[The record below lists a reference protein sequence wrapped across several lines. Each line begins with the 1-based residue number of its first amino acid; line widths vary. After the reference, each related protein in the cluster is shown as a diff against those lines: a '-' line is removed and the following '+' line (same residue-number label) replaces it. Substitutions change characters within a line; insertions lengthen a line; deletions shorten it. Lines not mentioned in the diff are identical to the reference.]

1 MLLVILCEAEAN
13 TTVNNC
19 VSDYEEFEGKTFGIT
34 NKGNRYKLYDV
45 FYPSNGN
52 LPYAVEVT
60 YRAVLPNG
68 AEYKITI
75 YDGYC
80 TIAKWR
86 WISSPLFL
94 FSRTRI
100 WNAVVLGTLNY
111 FRPWTTP
118 SVILHVP
125 SPCKNTTVVFLAR
138 MTSLVSLV
146 SNTHTAVFNNPK
158 DNQTKT
164 LGNMNLE
171 FEYFTAAIMLLKVY
185 KFVSLGI
192 NKCSLIE
199 SSLKRSRVCK

>member
-1 MLLVILCEAEAN
+1 MRKTAKMYLIISMCGVVTVLLVILCEAEAN

-19 VSDYEEFEGKTFGIT
+19 VSDYEEFEDKTFS

-45 FYPSNGN
+45 FYPPNGH

-60 YRAVLPNG
+60 YQAVLPNG
-68 AEYKITI
+68 TEYNITI

-94 FSRTRI
+94 FVEPGI
-100 WNAVVLGTLNY
+100 WNAVVLNTLNY

-125 SPCKNTTVVFLAR
+125 SPCTNTTVEFLAR

-146 SNTHTAVFNNPK
+146 SNTHTQYVL
-158 DNQTKT
+158 DYCT
-164 LGNMNLE
+164 LKH
-171 FEYFTAAIMLLKVY
+171 T
-185 KFVSLGI
+185 
-192 NKCSLIE
+192 
-199 SSLKRSRVCK
+199 

>member
-1 MLLVILCEAEAN
+1 MHSISMCGVVTVLLVILCEAQAN

-19 VSDYEEFEGKTFGIT
+19 VSDYEEFEEKTFS

-45 FYPSNGN
+45 FYPPNGH

-60 YRAVLPNG
+60 YQAVLLNG
-68 AEYKITI
+68 TEYDITI
-75 YDGYC
+75 SDGFC

-94 FSRTRI
+94 FFEPGV
-100 WNAVVLGTLNY
+100 WNAIVLGTLNY
-111 FRPWTTP
+111 FLPWNTP

-146 SNTHTAVFNNPK
+146 SNTHTQYICVR
-158 DNQTKT
+158 
-164 LGNMNLE
+164 L
-171 FEYFTAAIMLLKVY
+171 
-185 KFVSLGI
+185 
-192 NKCSLIE
+192 
-199 SSLKRSRVCK
+199 R

>member
-1 MLLVILCEAEAN
+1 MLLVILCETEAN

-19 VSDYEEFEGKTFGIT
+19 VSDYEEFEEKTFS

-45 FYPSNGN
+45 FYPPNGH

-60 YRAVLPNG
+60 YQAVLPNG
-68 AEYKITI
+68 TEYNITI

-94 FSRTRI
+94 FIRSRA
-100 WNAVVLGTLNY
+100 WNAIVLGTLNY

-125 SPCKNTTVVFLAR
+125 SPCKHTTVAFLAR

-146 SNTHTAVFNNPK
+146 SNTHTQYVLNNSK
-158 DNQTKT
+158 DNLTKT
-164 LGNMNLE
+164 LQNR
-171 FEYFTAAIMLLKVY
+171 
-185 KFVSLGI
+185 
-192 NKCSLIE
+192 IE
-199 SSLKRSRVCK
+199 SFSTLQLLYDYYQLF

>member
-19 VSDYEEFEGKTFGIT
+19 VSDYEEFEEKTFS

-45 FYPSNGN
+45 FYPSNGH

-68 AEYKITI
+68 TEYNITNL
-75 YDGYC
+75 DGSC
-80 TIAKWR
+80 TIIPWR
-86 WISSPLFL
+86 WISSSLFL
-94 FSRTRI
+94 FFEPRI
-100 WNAVVLGTLNY
+100 WNTVVLYTLNY

-125 SPCKNTTVVFLAR
+125 YPCEHTTKDFLAR

-146 SNTHTAVFNNPK
+146 SNTHTQYVLNNSK
-158 DNQTKT
+158 DNLTKT
-164 LGNMNLE
+164 LQNM
-171 FEYFTAAIMLLKVY
+171 T
-185 KFVSLGI
+185 
-192 NKCSLIE
+192 
-199 SSLKRSRVCK
+199 